1 MTYEEVKTPVGS
13 YFRYKCTGKK
23 RGTIIFVHGF
33 ATDSTYHDV
42 FIKHI
47 IDEFDYIA
55 IQLPGSGFQEWSLNK
70 KPEVQDMVDY
80 CEKLINHINLEK
92 FILIGH
98 SMGGGIAIRLG
109 NIFKDKIICLIAS
122 TPMNS
127 RISFLKIFNYFKF
140 NTKTFKRT
148 FKFQNILY
156 YDLMKTFN
164 NDQDAIQNMI
174 KNELDYQLKHRNF
187 FIKLKKSM
195 FSIKNIKLGR
205 QAEINLSCP
214 TLVIVGKYD
223 KLIPPKSLYK
233 AFDKHKNNNIKIELM
248 NKSAHIPFQEQEYE
262 YAKEI
267 KDFINL
273 NLK

>member
-164 NDQDAIQNMI
+164 NDQDVIQNMI

-187 FIKLKKSM
+187 FIELKKSM

-205 QAEINLSCP
+205 QAEINLPCP
-214 TLVIVGKYD
+214 TLVIIGKYD

-233 AFDKHKNNNIKIELM
+233 AFGNHKNNNIKIELM